1 LDGLWARRRPGPA
14 PLAKID
20 DPRTGGPPDLTAMRF
35 IGYWVLI
42 LNEGGIR
49 RTSPKIAW
57 IGAFYAHS

>member
-42 LNEGGIR
+42 LNESGIR
-49 RTSPKIAW
+49 RTSQK
-57 IGAFYAHS
+57 